1 VNPSLKNHRLDDK
14 NSQGE
19 RRMNSNN
26 QEFSFLINQI
36 VRTMGMEPDID
47 DGDGRL
53 IWVDDDWKIFLPD
66 DDQPCVVIIFD
77 DLMKPYAAADI
88 AMRFSKI
95 LDLFNVQVVIGH
107 ESESFD
113 STNSI
118 EFTGDST
125 AMIGFTAKIN

>member
-1 VNPSLKNHRLDDK
+1 
-14 NSQGE
+14 
-19 RRMNSNN
+19 MNSNN

-66 DDQPCVVIIFD
+66 DDQPCAVIIFD
-77 DLMKPYAAADI
+77 DLMKPHAAADI

-107 ESESFD
+107 ESDSFD
-113 STNSI
+113 STTSI
-118 EFTGDST
+118 GFTGDSSAT
-125 AMIGFTAKIN
+125 IGFTAKIN